1 MTGHI
6 YSGFDSRSCDKLK
19 LIEIMSEY
27 VIDTVIALMLCLGV
41 ILFLVALSFL
51 VILLP
56 YQAVACVAVGV
67 MMINDATECEI

>member
-1 MTGHI
+1 
-6 YSGFDSRSCDKLK
+6 
-19 LIEIMSEY
+19 MSEY